1 MTFLKEILDSKRVE
15 IENLASL
22 DDLKNQ
28 FESENCREV
37 RMPIW
42 TNQLDVIA
50 EIKRRSPSKGILAE
64 IENPEVLAKKYE
76 NGGATIISVLTD
88 EKYFGALPTDLQAV
102 RNCTSIPILR
112 KDFIIDERQVYES
125 FLIGADMILLIVAAF
140 DNVENLST
148 LYKCASKLGLSVLVE
163 AHNENEIAIANDIGA
178 QIVGVNVRDLETF
191 EEDPTVGDTLIKKVR
206 KEAISVWE
214 SSITTIEQA
223 TRAKQS
229 GAGAVLIGQGLVQ
242 NENPT
247 EFIQQIRNISIP

>member
-1 MTFLKEILDSKRVE
+1 VTFLKEILDSKRVE

-76 NGGATIISVLTD
+76 KGGATIISVLTD

-112 KDFIIDERQVYES
+112 KDFIIDEGVWEEFIIRP
-125 FLIGADMILLIVAAF
+125 
-140 DNVENLST
+140 
-148 LYKCASKLGLSVLVE
+148 LGYDPGIRSVQRV
-163 AHNENEIAIANDIGA
+163 IQGI
-178 QIVGVNVRDLETF
+178 
-191 EEDPTVGDTLIKKVR
+191 VR
-206 KEAISVWE
+206 KVVYYMLMGQ
-214 SSITTIEQA
+214 ITQGQQFVLNKEN
-223 TRAKQS
+223 AKQF
-229 GAGAVLIGQGLVQ
+229 VPQW
-242 NENPT
+242 
-247 EFIQQIRNISIP
+247 